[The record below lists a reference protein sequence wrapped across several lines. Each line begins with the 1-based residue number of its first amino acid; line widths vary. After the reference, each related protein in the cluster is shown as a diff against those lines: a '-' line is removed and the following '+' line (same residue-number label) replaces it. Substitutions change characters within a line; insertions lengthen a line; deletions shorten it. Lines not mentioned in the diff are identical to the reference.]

1 MHLLM
6 AISLSFSILH
16 QPWRVVVIF
25 PVRDYANKTFEETG
39 IISLW
44 NVSFNNTSLLRE

>member
-6 AISLSFSILH
+6 AISLSILH

-25 PVRDYANKTFEETG
+25 PVRDYANKTFEETE